1 MSMSY
6 RPNRLQIALI
16 LVFVLV
22 GATYGMGQ
30 DGGGVNFDPFAS
42 GISDLQVKTDPA
54 QDQGQMITRIGF
66 ENADI
71 SMILQIISDTTGWSI
86 FPTAEVCRAK
96 VSLWAKN
103 ISALQ
108 VLDAVVTMG
117 GFTYSREGD
126 IVTVMTYDEYA
137 QHHGLSKQVIT
148 LEYADVVSVSLVVKP
163 FLSKVGKSVVH
174 EDTNALVLLDT
185 DACLKSIVDV
195 IAKLDVPDQAQE
207 NLEVVDL
214 QYADAESLAETLQKM
229 FSQPERL
236 SSGMK
241 TVAAGDSSA
250 NVPEGRITPAKE
262 SPVAAAVSSPQ
273 STVAIYALGRSNQLI
288 VKAFQ
293 EDIDRLK
300 SLVEKLD
307 VYVEPTSKTY
317 HFTYVDAAEIYPGL
331 ESILDLSSRSQ
342 RSRGTSDGQRRRD
355 DSRISGLTL
364 VEKSNS
370 ILLTGPPSTH
380 RIMASIVASVDVP
393 ATYEAGMIRIYKLN
407 NADVEEVASVVS
419 SLLEGE
425 KQADEGP
432 GEPTFASEVTS
443 KATWGEGTDL
453 TETEAFR
460 PEVEPRVAVSKAT
473 NSVIV
478 LATARQHREL
488 EQLVEELDRRRRQVL
503 IESKIV
509 EVTTAEGLELGV
521 ELSGAG
527 GEGYAFT
534 QFGLSSNL
542 DPTTGMRDIIVSP
555 GGSAS
560 VMAWNEVQAIFR
572 ALESTENAKVASA
585 PRILV
590 NDNCV
595 GSISGV
601 AEEPYTQINQGEV
614 TDTVSFAG
622 FVEAGTQFTV
632 TPHISEN
639 DCLRVEYQI
648 TLNSFGAESSDASIP
663 PPRKTSTIQSEA
675 TVANGQTIIVGGMQM
690 SDELT
695 TVEKVP
701 LLGDVPLLGLL
712 FRNTSV
718 SRTYKTIYLFIT
730 PVIMDQED
738 FSDLK
743 EVSDQAVEEAEMNT
757 SGTMSRSPCPDT
769 DR

>member
-1 MSMSY
+1 MFIPH
-6 RPNRLQIALI
+6 RPNGLQTI
-16 LVFVLV
+16 LVLTFILLLT
-22 GATYGMGQ
+22 TYGTGQ
-30 DGGGVNFDPFAS
+30 NGGRVDFDPFAS
-42 GISDLQVKTDPA
+42 GVSDPQAKSSQML
-54 QDQGQMITRIGF
+54 DQGQMITRIGF
-66 ENADI
+66 EDADI
-71 SMILQIISDTTGWSI
+71 SMVLQIISDTTGWSI
-86 FPTAEVCRAK
+86 FPTAEVSRAK

-108 VLDAVVTMG
+108 VLDTVVTMG
-117 GFTYSREGD
+117 GFTYNREGD

-137 QHHGLSKQVIT
+137 QHHGLSKQVIS
-148 LEYADVVSVSLVVKP
+148 LKHADAMSVSLVVKP

-174 EDTNALVLLDT
+174 EDTNALVLLDS

-195 IAKLDVPDQAQE
+195 IAKLDVPDQARE
-207 NLEVVDL
+207 ILEVMDL
-214 QYADAESLAETLQKM
+214 QYVDAETLAETLQQM
-229 FSQPERL
+229 FAEPQRVPSAAKAPSTSDNL
-236 SSGMK
+236 SD
-241 TVAAGDSSA
+241 A
-250 NVPEGRITPAKE
+250 PEGRITDTRGQ
-262 SPVAAAVSSPQ
+262 VAAAVSSPQ
-273 STVAIYALGRSNQLI
+273 STVAIYPLGRSNQLI

-293 EDIDRLK
+293 GDVDRLR

-307 VYVEPTSKTY
+307 IYVEPTSRTY

-342 RSRGTSDGQRRRD
+342 RSRGDNDGQRRRD

-393 ATYEAGMIRIYKLN
+393 ATYEAGMIRIYRLN
-407 NADVEEVASVVS
+407 NADVKEVASVIS
-419 SLLEGE
+419 GLLEGG
-425 KQADEGP
+425 KQADEVP
-432 GEPTFASEVTS
+432 GEPKFSSEV
-443 KATWGEGTDL
+443 ATDDTGGQGADL

-460 PEVEPRVAVSKAT
+460 PEVEARVTVSEAT

-488 EQLVEELDRRRRQVL
+488 EQLVRELDRRRRQVL

-509 EVTTAEGLELGV
+509 EVTTSEGLDLGV

-527 GEGYAFT
+527 GDGYAFT
-534 QFGLSSNL
+534 QFGLSSDL
-542 DPTTGMRDIIVSP
+542 DPTTGARDIIVSP

-560 VMAWNEVQAIFR
+560 IMAWDEVQALFR

-595 GSISGV
+595 GTISGV

-632 TPHISEN
+632 TPHISE
-639 DCLRVEYQI
+639 
-648 TLNSFGAESSDASIP
+648 
-663 PPRKTSTIQSEA
+663 
-675 TVANGQTIIVGGMQM
+675 
-690 SDELT
+690 
-695 TVEKVP
+695 
-701 LLGDVPLLGLL
+701 
-712 FRNTSV
+712 
-718 SRTYKTIYLFIT
+718 
-730 PVIMDQED
+730 
-738 FSDLK
+738 
-743 EVSDQAVEEAEMNT
+743 
-757 SGTMSRSPCPDT
+757 
-769 DR
+769 